1 MTTLALPAPS
11 LAEGRF
17 ASLTVFTDEA
27 LFDQTGIRI
36 AFTTRMGGISV
47 HPYES
52 LNVGNHVNDDP
63 FHVEENRQRVV
74 SAFADKDCPL
84 VVPHQ
89 VHQDTV
95 VAITSSAPEALE
107 QIQDEVQRGADALIL
122 NTTKVAALLCYA
134 DCVPVILVGPDCQVA
149 VVHAGWRGVDNGIC
163 VKTAKQMAAQALAAP
178 AQSPTTPTQLLAMSV
193 RDESTYLASMNVY
206 LGPYIHEECFET
218 SEELACQFEQKFG
231 ASCRFDNRHINLG
244 NALRTQLTREGVAL
258 DRIADLDRCT
268 VCNTDLFFSYRA
280 EQDVTGRHGAFAV
293 RTSY

>member
-1 MTTLALPAPS
+1 MTTLALPEPS

-36 AFTTRMGGISV
+36 GFTTRNGGVSTQ
-47 HPYES
+47 PYAS
-52 LNVGNHVNDDP
+52 LNLGDHVNDDSDC
-63 FHVEENRQRVV
+63 VAENRRRVV
-74 SAFADKDCPL
+74 SALAEAKYPL

-89 VHQDTV
+89 VHKDTIV
-95 VAITSSAPEALE
+95 EIASNTPEAVAQAQE
-107 QIQDEVQRGADALIL
+107 EAQRGADALML
-122 NTTKVAALLCYA
+122 TTTKVAALLCYA

-163 VKTAKQMAAQALAAP
+163 VKAAKQMAAQSRAASAL
-178 AQSPTTPTQLLAMSV
+178 
-193 RDESTYLASMNVY
+193 DEGTYLASMNAY

-218 SEELACQFEQKFG
+218 SEDLACQFEQKFG
-231 ASCRFDNRHINLG
+231 PTCRFDNRHVNLG
-244 NALRTQLTREGVAL
+244 NALRSQLTHEGISL
-258 DRIADLDRCT
+258 DRIADLNMCT

-280 EQDVTGRHGAFAV
+280 EQGVTGRHGAFAI